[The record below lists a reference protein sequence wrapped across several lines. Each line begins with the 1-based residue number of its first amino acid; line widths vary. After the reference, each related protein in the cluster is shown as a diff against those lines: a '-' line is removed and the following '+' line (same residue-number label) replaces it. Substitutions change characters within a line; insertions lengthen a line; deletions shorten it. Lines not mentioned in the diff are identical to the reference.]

1 MRPLSG
7 VGWFRRHPAI
17 QILRRT
23 LMNKQDD
30 NPVMNEVYATR
41 KEISSRFGNDPKR
54 YIEFIRE
61 MKSNASAAG
70 LSFLAYCQMSD
81 GVDLASPL
89 TWRVNFF
96 NLKSFSWKWKDAWQ
110 PSKEKWRARVR
121 HKIICN
127 AASSRFEKRSKF
139 QDRRHWAGKCNRT
152 SSLRVFV
159 KAIRT
164 ASRKTRREDFFSINC
179 EIVNR

>member
-1 MRPLSG
+1 
-7 VGWFRRHPAI
+7 
-17 QILRRT
+17 
-23 LMNKQDD
+23 MNKQDD

-89 TWRVNFF
+89 T
-96 NLKSFSWKWKDAWQ
+96 
-110 PSKEKWRARVR
+110 
-121 HKIICN
+121 
-127 AASSRFEKRSKF
+127 
-139 QDRRHWAGKCNRT
+139 
-152 SSLRVFV
+152 
-159 KAIRT
+159 
-164 ASRKTRREDFFSINC
+164 
-179 EIVNR
+179 